1 MGRLR
6 VPRPGFVGT
15 FALLSAAAVALLG
28 LALAQVEAAHER
40 STAQSDAAASAQLLV
55 QVGLQPHI
63 ERSDMNTGL
72 RDQTVHELDQAFQ
85 AGLVDGQLVRI
96 KLWSPSGEVLYS
108 DQHELIGQSF
118 PVEDDLQEALDG
130 ELSADVSHVDKAENV
145 DERQFGELLEVY
157 VPVQFGTEHVAFE
170 IYVPWTPI
178 AAQIQANTRR
188 LLLVLVGGLV
198 LLWAVL
204 FRIVVDASRR
214 IRRDRDELE
223 RRADENR
230 RLAMFDHLTELPN
243 RLLFFDRVSQ
253 TIATSA
259 REGTGVAVLL
269 LDLHH
274 FKDVNDTLGHER
286 GDELLRQVGPR
297 LQGVLRASDTVARL
311 GGDEFGIALA
321 GLGSPVEAEDVA
333 RKLTDALDAPF
344 ALDGI
349 DIALGGSIGIAT
361 YPDHGDDPDQLM
373 RRAEVAMY
381 VAKAARAPFESY
393 SPAQDT
399 YSTDRLALVADLRKA
414 IDDGTLTVAYQPMID
429 LSRSAIVGVEALLRW
444 THPTQGAIGPDVFIP
459 LAEHSGLIGRI
470 TTYVLEA
477 AAGQA
482 HTWQGAGLDLTVS
495 VNLSVRDLQRAGLA
509 AAVADALERHGV
521 PADRLRLEITEG
533 SVMDQPE
540 RALATLGE
548 LAAVGVGLSV
558 DDFGTGYS
566 SLAYLQRLPVNE
578 LKIDRSFV
586 LGLAESSS
594 DGEIVRS
601 TVGLGHNLGLSIVA
615 EGVEDESSLT
625 FLREVGCDIVQG
637 FFIAKPMSA
646 ESLTEWATTSTWRIS
661 VDAEASRLTS

>member
-1 MGRLR
+1 MRRLR

-28 LALAQVEAAHER
+28 LALAGVETSHER
-40 STAQSDAAASAQLLV
+40 STAQRDAAASAQLLV

-63 ERSDMNTGL
+63 QRSDMDTGL
-72 RDQTVHELDQAFQ
+72 RPDAIAQLDSAFQ
-85 AGLVDGQLVRI
+85 AGLADGQLVRI
-96 KLWSPSGEVLYS
+96 KLWSPDGQVLYS
-108 DQHELIGQSF
+108 DQHELIGQRF
-118 PVEDDLQEALDG
+118 PIEDDLQESLDG
-130 ELSADVSHVDKAENV
+130 ELTADVSHLDKAENV

-157 VPVQFGTEHVAFE
+157 VPVQFGQEHVGAFE

-178 AAQIQANTRR
+178 ADQIRTNTRR

-204 FRIVVDASRR
+204 FRIVVGASRR
-214 IRRDRDELE
+214 IRRDRDELA

-243 RLLFFDRVSQ
+243 RLLFYDRVSQ
-253 TIATSA
+253 AIAA
-259 REGTGVAVLL
+259 AGREGTGVGVLL
-269 LDLHH
+269 LDLHR
-274 FKDVNDTLGHER
+274 FKEVNDTLGHER

-297 LQGVLRASDTVARL
+297 LHGALRASDTVARL

-321 GLGSPVEAEDVA
+321 GLNTPTEGEDVA
-333 RKLTDALDAPF
+333 RKLTDALDTPF
-344 ALDGI
+344 VLDGI

-361 YPDHGDDPDQLM
+361 YPDHGDDPDQLL

-381 VAKAARAPFESY
+381 VAKAAREPFESY

-414 IDDGTLTVAYQPMID
+414 IDDGTLTLAYQPMID
-429 LSRSAIVGVEALLRW
+429 LSRGTIVGVEALLRW
-444 THPTQGAIGPDVFIP
+444 THATQGPIGPDVFIP

-477 AAGQA
+477 AARQSHA
-482 HTWQGAGLDLTVS
+482 WQEAGLDLTVS
-495 VNLSVRDLQRAGLA
+495 VNLSVRDLQRPGLA
-509 AAVADALERHGV
+509 LAVGDTLQRHGV
-521 PADRLRLEITEG
+521 SPDRLRLEITEG
-533 SVMDQPE
+533 SVMDQPD
-540 RALATLGE
+540 RALTTLQE

-586 LGLAESSS
+586 LGLANSSS

-601 TVGLGHNLGLSIVA
+601 TVGLGHNLGLTIVA

-625 FLREVGCDIVQG
+625 FLRDVGCDLAQG
-637 FFIAKPMSA
+637 FFIAKPMPA
-646 ESLTEWATTSTWRIS
+646 DALTGWATSSTWRIP
-661 VDAEASRLTS
+661 VEA

>member
-1 MGRLR
+1 MRRLR
-6 VPRPGFVGT
+6 APRPGFVGT

-28 LALAQVEAAHER
+28 LALAGIEASHER

-63 ERSDMNTGL
+63 QRSDMDTGL
-72 RDQTVHELDQAFQ
+72 HTDAIAELDSAFQ
-85 AGLVDGQLVRI
+85 AGLADGQLVRI
-96 KLWSPSGEVLYS
+96 KLWSPNGEVLYS
-108 DQHELIGQSF
+108 DQHELIGQRF
-118 PVEDDLQEALDG
+118 PIDGDLQESLDG
-130 ELSADVSHVDKAENV
+130 ELTAEVSHLDKAENV

-157 VPVQFGTEHVAFE
+157 VPVRFGEEHVGAFE
-170 IYVPWTPI
+170 IYVPWAPI
-178 AAQIQANTRR
+178 ADQIATNTRG

-204 FRIVVDASRR
+204 FRIVVGASRR
-214 IRRDRDELE
+214 IRRDRDELA

-253 TIATSA
+253 AIAA
-259 REGTGVAVLL
+259 AGREGSGVGVLL
-269 LDLHH
+269 LDLHR
-274 FKDVNDTLGHER
+274 FKEVNDTLGHER

-297 LQGVLRASDTVARL
+297 LQEALRASDTVARL

-321 GLGSPVEAEDVA
+321 GLNAPSEGEDVA

-344 ALDGI
+344 VLDGI

-361 YPDHGDDPDQLM
+361 YPDHGDDPDQLL

-414 IDDGTLTVAYQPMID
+414 IDEATLTLAYQPMID
-429 LSRSAIVGVEALLRW
+429 LSRGTIVGVEALLRW
-444 THPTQGAIGPDVFIP
+444 THATQGPVAPDVFIP

-470 TTYVLEA
+470 TAYVLEA
-477 AAGQA
+477 AARQA
-482 HTWQGAGLDLTVS
+482 HAWQNAGLDLTVS
-495 VNLSVRDLQRAGLA
+495 VNLSVRDLQRPGLA
-509 AAVADALERHGV
+509 IAVGDTLDRNGV
-521 PADRLRLEITEG
+521 PPHRMRLEITEG
-533 SVMDQPE
+533 SVMDQPD
-540 RALATLGE
+540 RALMTLQE

-586 LGLAESSS
+586 LGLAESPS

-601 TVGLGHNLGLSIVA
+601 TVGLGHNLGLTIVA

-625 FLREVGCDIVQG
+625 FLRDVGCDIAQG
-637 FFIAKPMSA
+637 FFIAKPMPA
-646 ESLTEWATTSTWRIS
+646 DSLTAWATTSTWRIP
-661 VDAEASRLTS
+661 VEA

>member
-1 MGRLR
+1 MRRLR

-28 LALAQVEAAHER
+28 LVLARVEASHER
-40 STAQSDAAASAQLLV
+40 STAQTDAASSAQLLV

-63 ERSDMNTGL
+63 QRSDMDAGL
-72 RDQTVHELDQAFQ
+72 RAATIRELDRAFQ
-85 AGLVDGQLVRI
+85 AGLADGQLVRI
-96 KLWSPSGEVLYS
+96 KLWSPDGEVLYS
-108 DQHELIGQSF
+108 DQHSLIGQRF
-118 PVEDDLQEALDG
+118 PIEDDLQESLDG
-130 ELSADVSHVDKAENV
+130 ELTAEVSHLDKAENV

-157 VPVQFGTEHVAFE
+157 VPVQFGSEHVGAFE
-170 IYVPWTPI
+170 IYVPWEPI
-178 AAQIQANTRR
+178 AGQIQTNTRR

-198 LLWAVL
+198 LLWAAL
-204 FRIVVDASRR
+204 FRIVLGASRR
-214 IRRDRDELE
+214 IRRDRDELA
-223 RRADENR
+223 RRADENQ
-230 RLAMFDHLTELPN
+230 RLAMFDHLTGLPN

-253 TIATSA
+253 TVATSA
-259 REGTGVAVLL
+259 REGSGVAVLL

-297 LQGVLRASDTVARL
+297 LEGVLRASDTVARL

-321 GLGSPVEAEDVA
+321 GLGTSTEAEDVA

-344 ALDGI
+344 AIDGI

-361 YPDHGDDPDQLM
+361 YPDHGDQPDQLL

-393 SPAQDT
+393 APAQDT

-414 IDDGTLTVAYQPMID
+414 IDDATLSVAYQPMID
-429 LSRSAIVGVEALLRW
+429 LSRETIVGVEALLRW
-444 THPTQGAIGPDVFIP
+444 THPTQGPIGPDVFIP
-459 LAEHSGLIGRI
+459 LAEHSGLIGRV

-477 AAGQA
+477 AAEQA
-482 HTWQGAGLDLTVS
+482 HAWREAGLDLTVS
-495 VNLSVRDLQRAGLA
+495 VNLSVRDLQRPGLA
-509 AAVADALERHGV
+509 ATVAGTLQAHDV

-533 SVMDQPE
+533 SVMDQPD
-540 RALATLGE
+540 RALATLQE

-586 LGLAESSS
+586 LGLAQSAS

-615 EGVEDESSLT
+615 EGVEDESSLS
-625 FLREVGCDIVQG
+625 FLREVGCDIAQG
-637 FFIAKPMSA
+637 FFIAKPMPA
-646 ESLTEWATTSTWRIS
+646 DSLTDWATTSSWR
-661 VDAEASRLTS
+661 VPVEA

>member
-1 MGRLR
+1 
-6 VPRPGFVGT
+6 
-15 FALLSAAAVALLG
+15 
-28 LALAQVEAAHER
+28 
-40 STAQSDAAASAQLLV
+40 
-55 QVGLQPHI
+55 
-63 ERSDMNTGL
+63 
-72 RDQTVHELDQAFQ
+72 
-85 AGLVDGQLVRI
+85 
-96 KLWSPSGEVLYS
+96 
-108 DQHELIGQSF
+108 
-118 PVEDDLQEALDG
+118 
-130 ELSADVSHVDKAENV
+130 
-145 DERQFGELLEVY
+145 
-157 VPVQFGTEHVAFE
+157 
-170 IYVPWTPI
+170 
-178 AAQIQANTRR
+178 
-188 LLLVLVGGLV
+188 
-198 LLWAVL
+198 
-204 FRIVVDASRR
+204 
-214 IRRDRDELE
+214 
-223 RRADENR
+223 
-230 RLAMFDHLTELPN
+230 
-243 RLLFFDRVSQ
+243 
-253 TIATSA
+253 
-259 REGTGVAVLL
+259 
-269 LDLHH
+269 
-274 FKDVNDTLGHER
+274 
-286 GDELLRQVGPR
+286 
-297 LQGVLRASDTVARL
+297 
-311 GGDEFGIALA
+311 
-321 GLGSPVEAEDVA
+321 
-333 RKLTDALDAPF
+333 
-344 ALDGI
+344 
-349 DIALGGSIGIAT
+349 
-361 YPDHGDDPDQLM
+361 
-373 RRAEVAMY
+373 MY

>member
-28 LALAQVEAAHER
+28 LALAQVETSHER

-63 ERSDMNTGL
+63 QASDMDTAL
-72 RDQTVHELDQAFQ
+72 RDHTIRELDIAFQ
-85 AGLVDGQLVRI
+85 AGLADGQLVRI

-118 PVEDDLQEALDG
+118 PVEDDLQEALNG

-157 VPVQFGTEHVAFE
+157 VPVQFGTEHVGAFE
-170 IYVPWTPI
+170 IYVPWAPI
-178 AAQIQANTRR
+178 ANQIQANTRR

-204 FRIVVDASRR
+204 FRIVVGASRR
-214 IRRDRDELE
+214 IRRDRDELA
-223 RRADENR
+223 RRADENQ
-230 RLAMFDHLTELPN
+230 RLAMFDHLTGLPN

-253 TIATSA
+253 TIAASA

-274 FKDVNDTLGHER
+274 FKDVNDTLGHEH

-297 LQGVLRASDTVARL
+297 LEGVLRASDTVARL

-321 GLGSPVEAEDVA
+321 GLATPAEAEDVA
-333 RKLTDALDAPF
+333 RKLTDALEAPF
-344 ALDGI
+344 QLDGI
-349 DIALGGSIGIAT
+349 DIALGGSIGIAA
-361 YPDHGDDPDQLM
+361 YPDHGDQPDQLL

-381 VAKAARAPFESY
+381 VAKAARAPFELY
-393 SPAQDT
+393 APAQDT

-414 IDDGTLTVAYQPMID
+414 IDEGALTVAYQPMID
-429 LSRSAIVGVEALLRW
+429 LSRGAIVGVEALLRW
-444 THPTQGAIGPDVFIP
+444 THPTQGPIGPDTFIP

-470 TTYVLEA
+470 TTFVLGSA
-477 AAGQA
+477 TQQA
-482 HTWQGAGLDLTVS
+482 RAWHDAGLDLTVS
-495 VNLSVRDLQRAGLA
+495 VNLAVRDLQRPGLA
-509 AAVADALERHGV
+509 ATVADALRDNDLS
-521 PADRLRLEITEG
+521 PSRLRLEITEG
-533 SVMDQPE
+533 SVMDQPD
-540 RALATLGE
+540 RALATLKE
-548 LAAVGVGLSV
+548 LAAVGVSLSV

-566 SLAYLQRLPVNE
+566 SLAYLQRLPVDE

-586 LGLAESSS
+586 LGLAGSAS

-601 TVGLGHNLGLSIVA
+601 TVGLGNNLGLSIVA
-615 EGVEDESSLT
+615 EGVEDESSLA
-625 FLREVGCDIVQG
+625 FLRDVGCDIAQG
-637 FFIAKPMSA
+637 FFIAKPMPA
-646 ESLTEWATTSTWRIS
+646 ESIAEWATTSSWRIS
-661 VDAEASRLTS
+661 VEA